1 MDKKT
6 KMILGGVVLGVGAYL
21 LYQSQKKK
29 SFANYMAAPK
39 VIIKNACVDDDPN
52 GGIYTDNGKCVN
64 GCTACCGQGVF
75 GIRPAGRTCSTKDPI
90 VGVKGGDLRVGRVGR
105 MG

>member
-6 KMILGGVVLGVGAYL
+6 KMLLGVGVLGVGAYL

-39 VIIKNACVDDDPN
+39 VTIKAVCVDDDPN
-52 GGIYTDNGKCVN
+52 GGTYTDSDRCVN

-75 GIRPAGRTCSTKDPI
+75 GVRPAGRTCKKDPI
-90 VGVKGGDLRVGRVGR
+90 VGVKGGELRVGRVGR